1 LTLNEAIERVHAE
14 VEMVPEVENFV
25 GFIKASSRGVTR

>member
-1 LTLNEAIERVHAE
+1 VQAE
-14 VEMVPEVENFV
+14 VEMVPEVETFI